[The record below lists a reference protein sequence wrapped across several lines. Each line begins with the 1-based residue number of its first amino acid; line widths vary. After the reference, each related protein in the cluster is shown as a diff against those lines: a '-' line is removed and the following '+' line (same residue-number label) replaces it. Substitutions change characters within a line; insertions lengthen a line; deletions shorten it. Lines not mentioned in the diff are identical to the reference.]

1 MPTYRLDLSYDGS
14 NFRGYAK
21 NRDVRTVQ
29 HEVES
34 ALGTIF
40 GQRID
45 TVCAG
50 RTDAGV
56 HARQQVISFGSD
68 RSMDTNRIQR
78 SVNTMFGGEIAATD
92 VMVVPDDFH
101 ARFSATMRSYR
112 YRVLTTRAP
121 DPLQRYTVWHQPFDL
136 DLEAMNQAVAHMLGE
151 HDFAAFCRR
160 IQDRPTVRTVFSASW
175 EHDGGLCVLAIS
187 AKAFCQQMVRAIA
200 GLTMEIGRGRFSAD
214 DVPAMLEARTRI
226 GMPPV
231 APPGGLI
238 LWEVAY
244 H

>member
-1 MPTYRLDLSYDGS
+1 MPTYRLDLSYDGTH
-14 NFRGYAK
+14 FRGYAK
-21 NRDVRTVQ
+21 NREVRTVQ
-29 HEVES
+29 NEVEN

-40 GQRID
+40 GHSID
-45 TVCAG
+45 SVCAG

-56 HARQQVISFGSD
+56 HARQQVISFRSD
-68 RSMDTNRIQR
+68 RSMDTRRVQR

-92 VMVVPDDFH
+92 LMVVPDDFH

-112 YRVLTTRAP
+112 YRVLTTGAP
-121 DPLQRYTVWHQPFDL
+121 DPLQRHTVWHQPFDVDL
-136 DLEAMNQAVAHMLGE
+136 DAMNRAVAHMLGE

-160 IQDRPTVRTVFSASW
+160 IQDRPTVRTVFSAGW
-175 EHDGGLCVLAIS
+175 ERDGGLCVLSIS
-187 AKAFCQQMVRAIA
+187 AKAFCQQMVRAIT
-200 GLTMEIGRGRFSAD
+200 GLTMEIGRGRFEAEV
-214 DVPAMLEARTRI
+214 VPGMLEARTRI

-231 APPGGLI
+231 APPQGLI

>member
-14 NFRGYAK
+14 EFRGYAK
-21 NRDVRTVQ
+21 NRNVRTVQ
-29 HEVES
+29 GEVES

-40 GQRID
+40 GHPIES
-45 TVCAG
+45 VCAG

-56 HARQQVISFGSD
+56 HARQQVISFESE
-68 RSMDTNRIQR
+68 RSLDTNRVRR

-92 VMVVPDDFH
+92 VMIVPDDFH

-112 YRVLTTRAP
+112 YRVLTTDAP
-121 DPLQRYTVWHQPFDL
+121 DPLIRRTVWHRPFAL
-136 DLEAMNQAVAHMLGE
+136 DVGEMNRSVAHMLGE

-160 IQDRPTVRTVFSASW
+160 IGDRPTVRTVFSAEW
-175 EHDGGLCVLAIS
+175 ERKDGLLVLAIS
-187 AKAFCQQMVRAIA
+187 AKAFCQQMVRAIT
-200 GLTMEIGRGRFSAD
+200 GLTVEIGRGRFSAG
-214 DVPAMLEARTRI
+214 DVPGMLNARSRV

>member
-21 NRDVRTVQ
+21 NHDVRTVQ
-29 HEVES
+29 DEIEQ

-40 GQRID
+40 GHPID
-45 TVCAG
+45 SVCAG

-92 VMVVPDDFH
+92 VMV
-101 ARFSATMRSYR
+101 
-112 YRVLTTRAP
+112 LTTRAP
-121 DPLQRYTVWHQPFDL
+121 DPLHRHTMWHQPFDV
-136 DLEAMNQAVAHMLGE
+136 DLQAMNEAVSHMKGE

-160 IQDRPTVRTVFSASW
+160 IQDRPTVRTVFSAEW
-175 EHDGGLCVLAIS
+175 QRHGGLCILAIS
-187 AKAFCQQMVRAIA
+187 AKAFCQQMVRAIT

-214 DVPAMLEARTRI
+214 DVPGMLEARTRI

-231 APPGGLI
+231 APPQGLI

-244 H
+244 Y